1 MGWGEEVPRSALPSS
16 WVLLALI
23 LFYTRPLLM
32 PSQMPLSSSAW
43 TAVASSIPLV
53 SSLAS
58 IRPLLFSVPWVIHL
72 IRCCGSSS
80 QNLPVAAQLGKIWIL
95 TAPCDRHLPGIL
107 PPSFPTTVLQ
117 LHQPSCSFL
126 NMLSSFPPQDL
137 CTCCSFSFDCSSST
151 FLQDCFPH
159 FIQVFVR
166 CHLFRKDVCD
176 DFIYL
181 CTNQWWWRK
190 CSSVCIISWRTVIT
204 EMF

>member
-1 MGWGEEVPRSALPSS
+1 M
-16 WVLLALI
+16 
-23 LFYTRPLLM
+23 
-32 PSQMPLSSSAW
+32 
-43 TAVASSIPLV
+43 
-53 SSLAS
+53 
-58 IRPLLFSVPWVIHL
+58 IHL
-72 IRCCGSSS
+72 IGRCGSSS
-80 QNLPVAAQLGKIWIL
+80 QNLPVAAQLGKIRIP

-166 CHLFRKDVCD
+166 CHLFRKDICD

-181 CTNQWWWRK
+181 CHTHDEENAPVSALFLGEL
-190 CSSVCIISWRTVIT
+190 SSQKSFNGVFLFQKERTYIPQSLYKRLLLK
-204 EMF
+204 